1 MPQFRLFK
9 PGRAF
14 TLIELL
20 VVIAIIAILIGLL
33 LPAVQKVRE
42 AAARISSTNNLK
54 QMVLATHN
62 MNDSN
67 GVLPAS
73 VGNYPHQGAGAG
85 PRTTAMLGTVQ
96 YFLLPYMEQGNTF
109 NQVAQ
114 NNDDSWY
121 CTYGIKTYIGPADPT
136 EPPSGE
142 LDTGSPRFGTSYSP
156 NEWVFDEST
165 YPSTGN
171 LANLAN
177 HTQLPGNGSS
187 PNGQTAPFA
196 RIPSSFPDGLF
207 SNHPLRREIRGVR
220 QLLHQRRHVLLGR
233 NGRRVQSNGRSGR
246 QRLHPRL
253 LHHHAAPAATA
264 QPVHHLQPLP
274 VAGPLCRR
282 HPGRH
287 GRRIGAPRQ
296 YRHLRRDL
304 GERHPARR
312 REHAR
317 LGLVRASPMRKSEC
331 GLRNRDSRL
340 WIPHSAF

>member
-54 QMVLATHN
+54 QMVLATHS
-62 MNDSN
+62 MNDAN
-67 GVLPAS
+67 GVLPAM
-73 VGNYPHQGAGAG
+73 VGNFPSQGAGAG

-96 YFLLPYMEQGNTF
+96 YFLMPYMEAGNTF

-156 NEWVFDEST
+156 NEWVFDAQT
-165 YPSTGN
+165 YPSVSAF
-171 LANLAN
+171 ANLAN

-187 PNGQTAPFA
+187 PNGQTPPSA
-196 RIPSSFPDGLF
+196 RIPATIPDGLSQTIFFAERYAVCGNSSTNVATYYWGETGGACNRTGGQGGNGSIPGFYTITATPQQRPNAF
-207 SNHPLRREIRGVR
+207 STCNPCML
-220 QLLHQRRHVLLGR
+220 
-233 NGRRVQSNGRSGR
+233 QS
-246 QRLHPRL
+246 
-253 LHHHAAPAATA
+253 A
-264 QPVHHLQPLP
+264 
-274 VAGPLCRR
+274 LCRR

-287 GRRIGAPRQ
+287 GRRIGAAR
-296 YRHLRRDL
+296 RHQRLRHDL
-304 GERHPARR
+304 GERHPA
-312 REHAR
+312 
-317 LGLVRASPMRKSEC
+317 L
-331 GLRNRDSRL
+331 
-340 WIPHSAF
+340 